1 MRSLDLFQDVRG
13 LCSPDERFGLFV
25 MAVHVLIDGQDQF
38 LHVTKDTTAEAVLGK
53 VTEESLNHIQPGG
66 AGWREVN
73 MEAPVAGKPPLDLG
87 MFVRGIVVDD
97 QMELLVVGRGVIEQ
111 TQELQHQVSLV
122 RNGRQCWR
130 CGEIPDVG
138 THPNC
143 PHRLFL
149 QEVLSSMW
157 PRDE

>member
-1 MRSLDLFQDVRG
+1 
-13 LCSPDERFGLFV
+13 
-25 MAVHVLIDGQDQF
+25 
-38 LHVTKDTTAEAVLGK
+38 
-53 VTEESLNHIQPGG
+53 
-66 AGWREVN
+66 
-73 MEAPVAGKPPLDLG
+73 